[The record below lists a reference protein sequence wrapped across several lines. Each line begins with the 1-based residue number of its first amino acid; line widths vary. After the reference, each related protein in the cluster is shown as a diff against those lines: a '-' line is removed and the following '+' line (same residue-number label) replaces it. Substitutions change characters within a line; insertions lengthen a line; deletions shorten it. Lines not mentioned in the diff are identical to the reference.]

1 MKIRKFYQF
10 ITEELNDTPE
20 NYIETA
26 LAQLKSKID
35 DIFEYR
41 EGDIDDMDLPKE
53 KSIEKAKLD
62 SRNKNKMSFK
72 DLGVNIQSS
81 EVSKY
86 SKLYDN
92 LTVKFTDDNYLY
104 TLIISIDIKEGLPKT
119 EDKPMMC
126 DIKLKKSDL
135 DTFEII
141 GQLPSPIHGDKPE
154 HLKIEINK
162 IDEDYLVDLKI
173 ELDEKSDGTGGK
185 KELEIETE

>member
-119 EDKPMMC
+119 EEKPMMC

-141 GQLPSPIHGDKPE
+141 GQLPSPIDGDKPE
-154 HLKIEINK
+154 YLKIEINK

-173 ELDEKSDGTGGK
+173 ELDGKSDGTGGK

>member
-20 NYIETA
+20 NYVETA
-26 LAQLKSKID
+26 LAQLKRKID
-35 DIFEYR
+35 EIFEYR

-53 KSIEKAKLD
+53 KSIEKAKID
-62 SRNKNKMSFK
+62 SKKKNKMSFK
-72 DLGVNIQSS
+72 DLGVSIQSS

-119 EDKPMMC
+119 EEKPMMC

-141 GQLPSPIHGDKPE
+141 GQLPSPIDGDKPE

-173 ELDEKSDGTGGK
+173 ELDGKSDGTGGK